1 MLSTNFYINNCGDL
15 RLLQPF
21 RATESAFGQDGALAE
36 LKAQS
41 RRHEQSTTDAV

>member
-1 MLSTNFYINNCGDL
+1 MIFVVPAESGDW
-15 RLLQPF
+15 
-21 RATESAFGQDGALAE
+21 SAFGQDGHLAE